1 MGLQDENGTLSTEPL
16 YDPELLKRL
25 DFSQSSTKFDPPISA
40 SDPGQGLVVRP
51 LCPADY
57 DKGFV
62 RLLGQ
67 LTKVGDVSREQFLS
81 RYSAMKA
88 CPNTYYVTVIE
99 DLETNQIVGS
109 ATLVV
114 EQKFIHEC
122 AVRGRLEDVVV
133 SDDYR
138 GKQLGKL
145 IITTITLL
153 AQHLHCYKI
162 TLDCKDRMI
171 QFYTGLGY
179 RLESGNSNYM
189 QIRFENS

>member
-1 MGLQDENGTLSTEPL
+1 MGSHDENDTLSTEPL

-25 DFSQSSTKFDPPISA
+25 DFSQSSTKFDPAISA
-40 SDPGQGLVVRP
+40 SNPGQGLVVRP

-57 DKGFV
+57 DKG
-62 RLLGQ
+62 
-67 LTKVGDVSREQFLS
+67 
-81 RYSAMKA
+81 RYLAMKA

-99 DLETNQIVGS
+99 DLEKNQIVGS

-179 RLESGNSNYM
+179 RLESGSSNYM
-189 QIRFENS
+189 QIRFENSKL